1 MAFSVRG
8 KYILLSILL
17 ILASINF
24 TRTAYD
30 ILKSSKRLDDLEEEV
45 SGLDSRKQR
54 LQQEIER
61 KKTPEYVEEKARNEL
76 NMIKPGEKIVVFVND
91 ALGKTSSA
99 PSYETASSNVLSAT
113 DTVATKKSPNLLQW
127 YRLFFDK

>member
-1 MAFSVRG
+1 MVFSVRG

-54 LQQEIER
+54 LQEEIER

-91 ALGKTSSA
+91 TLGKASSA
-99 PSYETASSNVLSAT
+99 PSFDTGNKNVLSAT
-113 DTVATKKSPNLLQW
+113 DTVVTDKSPNPVQW